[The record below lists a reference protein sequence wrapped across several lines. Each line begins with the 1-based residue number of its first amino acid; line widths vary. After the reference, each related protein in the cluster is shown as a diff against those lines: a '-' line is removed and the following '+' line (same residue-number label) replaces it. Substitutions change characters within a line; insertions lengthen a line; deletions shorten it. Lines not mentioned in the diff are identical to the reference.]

1 MKKLKVAFIGGMT
14 DGKIVFEYLSKNKYV
29 DLCLTI
35 TYPDNTEVPRHV
47 NFPESKNIIKTNSAN
62 QYADK
67 FNDLD
72 YIFVCGWSELLGN
85 EILKSPKKEVIGF
98 HPSKLPKDRGRS
110 VVAWQ
115 IEDGYT
121 EIALT
126 MFYYIDFPDGGDIL
140 AQENI
145 KIEQNDYLNDV
156 LDKIDDATY
165 NLMCA
170 NFQLLRKGLLESKK
184 QILSEGNFRRLRT
197 SKDSKINWNTNSIN
211 IYNKI
216 RAISNPYP
224 CAEATIED
232 KQFKIVRSS
241 ILEKFNFGN
250 DLVPGKLVAKLH
262 DGSFIVKT
270 KDAFILIEQYR
281 EI

>member
-1 MKKLKVAFIGGMT
+1 MEKLKIAFIGGMT
-14 DGKIVFEYLSKNKYV
+14 DGKIVYDYLSKNKYV
-29 DLCLTI
+29 DLCLSI
-35 TYPDNTEVPRHV
+35 TYPDNTKVPRHV

-115 IEDGYT
+115 IEDGYA
-121 EIALT
+121 EFALT

-145 KIEQNDYLNDV
+145 KIELNDYLNDV

-165 NLMCA
+165 NLMHA
-170 NFQLLRKGLLESKK
+170 NFQLLRKGIIEPKK

-197 SKDSKINWNTNSIN
+197 SLDSKINWNSNSIN

-216 RAISNPYP
+216 RAISDPYP
-224 CAEATIED
+224 CAEAIVED
-232 KQFKIVRSS
+232 KELKIIRGSV
-241 ILEKFNFGN
+241 LEKFNFGN
-250 DLVPGKLVAKLH
+250 ELTPGKLVAKLY
-262 DGSFIVKT
+262 DGSLVIKT

-281 EI
+281 YI